1 MNWTYWGS
9 RFVRQDSGAA
19 FNQFCVKPH
28 NAVVELRPSF
38 TKMILSNYCE
48 HSKKNFLRIHSK
60 LWVNY
65 IKKDLSTI
73 SLHALKLEWTTATQD
88 DWQRQCAIVMSG
100 KIRYDTLVLEL
111 FRVVISQLY
120 AQLILKTNLSQQ
132 SYSYLS
138 QNNLKWK
145 YIHWNSILQKWLI
158 IYWNEI
164 ILLQNDFTFLWSLFI
179 LPFLHV

>member
-1 MNWTYWGS
+1 MNE
-9 RFVRQDSGAA
+9 A
-19 FNQFCVKPH
+19 
-28 NAVVELRPSF
+28 
-38 TKMILSNYCE
+38 
-48 HSKKNFLRIHSK
+48 
-60 LWVNY
+60 
-65 IKKDLSTI
+65 
-73 SLHALKLEWTTATQD
+73 TATQD

-158 IYWNEI
+158 IYWNELT
-164 ILLQNDFTFLWSLFI
+164 LLQNNCTFFEVCLFQYAFCLSCNIGTFLNHKEYFNTFNVCKWVLSWNK
-179 LPFLHV
+179 